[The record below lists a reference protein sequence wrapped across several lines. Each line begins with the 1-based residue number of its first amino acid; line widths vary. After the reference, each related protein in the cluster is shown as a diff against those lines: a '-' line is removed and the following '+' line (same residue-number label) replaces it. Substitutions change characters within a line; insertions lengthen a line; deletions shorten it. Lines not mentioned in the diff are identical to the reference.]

1 MIITAVYSSHCRL
14 PLEVMDMIRG
24 ILVCILV
31 LICLPYMIGVS
42 MGQKEWRNALILGFP
57 MMWGITAIPTFRGFY
72 RDWTVNH
79 TTVMTG
85 LVLFLCIIVFSVLCK
100 VRPSAYFGALP
111 VIGNHVGKLHDP
123 SMNGKSEGK
132 TGIRAWFTFSNVL
145 LLLTILIIVYQMVRF
160 ITMEMFID
168 GDDYTYMSLINDS
181 VVTNHFYLRNPT
193 TGSTITNI
201 WGQFHYKYLFTTF
214 YPQMAMLT
222 KLAGVNGNVLSHT
235 IFPAFVIGYSYLAM
249 WELSGF
255 FMKKR
260 DARVTAFFVW
270 TLCMEYGLW
279 SYYTF
284 SRRLMMYV
292 WNSKSVCF
300 CVLMPILMYWVFQVI
315 ADGKCNRLVKWL
327 GMPLMMLG
335 CAVVTLMGAGLAP
348 AMIGIQGLILSCHK
362 KSVKPLL
369 YVVYVMLP
377 AVFIALEMVIYLK
390 KGVLP
395 WQSLL

>member
-1 MIITAVYSSHCRL
+1 
-14 PLEVMDMIRG
+14 MIRG
-24 ILVCILV
+24 ILVCILL

-42 MGQKEWRNALILGFP
+42 MGQKEWKNALILGFP

-72 RDWTVNH
+72 RHWTVNH

-100 VRPSAYFGALP
+100 VKPSVYLGVLP

-193 TGSTITNI
+193 TGGTVTNI
-201 WGQFHYKYLFTTF
+201 WGQFNYKYLFTTF

-249 WELSGF
+249 WELAGF

-300 CVLMPILMYWVFQVI
+300 CALMPMLMYWVFQVI
-315 ADGKCNRLVKWL
+315 ADGKYNRLVKWL

-348 AMIGIQGLILSCHK
+348 AMISIQGLILSCHK

>member
-1 MIITAVYSSHCRL
+1 
-14 PLEVMDMIRG
+14 MIRG

-31 LICLPYMIGVS
+31 LICLPYVIGVS

-85 LVLFLCIIVFSVLCK
+85 VVLFLCMIVFSVLCK
-100 VRPSAYFGALP
+100 VKPSVYLGVLP

-123 SMNGKSEGK
+123 SMDGKSERK

-145 LLLTILIIVYQMVRF
+145 LLLAILIIVYQMVRF

-193 TGSTITNI
+193 TGSTVTNI

-222 KLAGVNGNVLSHT
+222 QLAGVNGNVLSHT

-249 WELSGF
+249 WELAGF

-284 SRRLMMYV
+284 SRRLTMYV

-300 CVLMPILMYWVFQVI
+300 CVLMPMLMYWVFQVI

>member
-24 ILVCILV
+24 ILVCILL
-31 LICLPYMIGVS
+31 LICLPYVIGVS

-72 RDWTVNH
+72 RGWTVNH

-85 LVLFLCIIVFSVLCK
+85 LVLFLCMIVFSVLCK

-123 SMNGKSEGK
+123 SMNGKSERK
-132 TGIRAWFTFSNVL
+132 TGIRVWFTFSNVL

-193 TGSTITNI
+193 TGGTVTNI
-201 WGQFHYKYLFTTF
+201 WGQFNYKYLFTTF

-249 WELSGF
+249 WELAGF

-300 CVLMPILMYWVFQVI
+300 CALMPMLMYWVFQVI
-315 ADGKCNRLVKWL
+315 ADGKYNRLVKWL

-348 AMIGIQGLILSCHK
+348 AMISIQGLILSCHK

>member
-1 MIITAVYSSHCRL
+1 
-14 PLEVMDMIRG
+14 MDMIRG
-24 ILVCILV
+24 ILVCILL

-72 RDWTVNH
+72 RHWTVNH

-85 LVLFLCIIVFSVLCK
+85 LVLFICIIVLSVLCK
-100 VRPSAYFGALP
+100 VKPSVYLGVLP

-123 SMNGKSEGK
+123 SMNGKSERK

-145 LLLTILIIVYQMVRF
+145 LLLTILIIVYQMFRF

-181 VVTNHFYLRNPT
+181 VVTNHFYLRSPT
-193 TGSTITNI
+193 TGNTVTNI

-249 WELSGF
+249 WELAGF
-255 FMKKR
+255 FIKKR

-300 CVLMPILMYWVFQVI
+300 CVLMPMLMYWVFQVI

-369 YVVYVMLP
+369 YVAYVMLP

-390 KGVLP
+390 KGALP

>member
-1 MIITAVYSSHCRL
+1 
-14 PLEVMDMIRG
+14 
-24 ILVCILV
+24 
-31 LICLPYMIGVS
+31 MIGVS

-100 VRPSAYFGALP
+100 VKPSAYFGVLP
-111 VIGNHVGKLHDP
+111 VIGNHVDKLHDP
-123 SMNGKSEGK
+123 SMDGKSERK

-145 LLLTILIIVYQMVRF
+145 LLLTILIIVYQMIRF

-249 WELSGF
+249 WELAGF

>member
-1 MIITAVYSSHCRL
+1 
-14 PLEVMDMIRG
+14 
-24 ILVCILV
+24 
-31 LICLPYMIGVS
+31 MIGVS

-85 LVLFLCIIVFSVLCK
+85 VVLFLCIIVFSVLCK

-123 SMNGKSEGK
+123 SMDGKSEGK

-249 WELSGF
+249 WELAGF

>member
-1 MIITAVYSSHCRL
+1 MIITAVYSSYCRL

-24 ILVCILV
+24 ILVCILL
-31 LICLPYMIGVS
+31 LICLPYIIGVS

-72 RDWTVNH
+72 RHWTVNH

-85 LVLFLCIIVFSVLCK
+85 VVLFICIIVFSVLCK
-100 VRPSAYFGALP
+100 VKPSVYLGVLP

-123 SMNGKSEGK
+123 SMNGKSERK

-145 LLLTILIIVYQMVRF
+145 LLLTILIIVYQMFRF
-160 ITMEMFID
+160 ITLEMFID

-181 VVTNHFYLRNPT
+181 VVTNHFYLRSPT
-193 TGSTITNI
+193 TGNTVTNI

-249 WELSGF
+249 WELAGF
-255 FMKKR
+255 FIKKR

-300 CVLMPILMYWVFQVI
+300 CVLMPMLMYWVFQVI

-369 YVVYVMLP
+369 YVAYVMLP

-390 KGVLP
+390 KGALP

>member
-1 MIITAVYSSHCRL
+1 
-14 PLEVMDMIRG
+14 
-24 ILVCILV
+24 
-31 LICLPYMIGVS
+31 
-42 MGQKEWRNALILGFP
+42 
-57 MMWGITAIPTFRGFY
+57 
-72 RDWTVNH
+72 
-79 TTVMTG
+79 
-85 LVLFLCIIVFSVLCK
+85 
-100 VRPSAYFGALP
+100 
-111 VIGNHVGKLHDP
+111 
-123 SMNGKSEGK
+123 
-132 TGIRAWFTFSNVL
+132 
-145 LLLTILIIVYQMVRF
+145 
-160 ITMEMFID
+160 
-168 GDDYTYMSLINDS
+168 MSLINDS

>member
-1 MIITAVYSSHCRL
+1 
-14 PLEVMDMIRG
+14 MDMIRG
-24 ILVCILV
+24 ILVCILL

-72 RDWTVNH
+72 RHWTVNH

-85 LVLFLCIIVFSVLCK
+85 LVLFICIIVLSVLCK
-100 VRPSAYFGALP
+100 VKPSVYLGVLP

-123 SMNGKSEGK
+123 SMNGKSERK

-145 LLLTILIIVYQMVRF
+145 LLLTILIIVYQMFRF

-181 VVTNHFYLRNPT
+181 VVTNHFYLRSPT
-193 TGSTITNI
+193 TGNTVTNI

-249 WELSGF
+249 WELAGF
-255 FMKKR
+255 FIKKR

-300 CVLMPILMYWVFQVI
+300 CVLMPMLMYWVFQVI
-315 ADGKCNRLVKWL
+315 ADGKYNRLVKWL

-369 YVVYVMLP
+369 YVAYVMLP

-390 KGVLP
+390 KGALP

>member
-1 MIITAVYSSHCRL
+1 MIITAVYSSYCRL

-24 ILVCILV
+24 ILVCILL
-31 LICLPYMIGVS
+31 LICLPYIIGVS

-72 RDWTVNH
+72 RHWTVNH

-85 LVLFLCIIVFSVLCK
+85 VVLFICIIVFSVLCK
-100 VRPSAYFGALP
+100 VKPSVYLGVLP

-123 SMNGKSEGK
+123 SMNGKSERK

-145 LLLTILIIVYQMVRF
+145 LLLTILIIVYQMFRF

-181 VVTNHFYLRNPT
+181 VVTNHFYLRFPT
-193 TGSTITNI
+193 TGNTVTNI

-249 WELSGF
+249 WELAGF
-255 FMKKR
+255 FIKKR

-300 CVLMPILMYWVFQVI
+300 CVLMPMLMYWVFQVI
-315 ADGKCNRLVKWL
+315 ADGKYNRLVKWL

-369 YVVYVMLP
+369 YVAYVMLP

-390 KGVLP
+390 KGALP